1 MNLPNKLS
9 LLRIILIPVTMVF
22 MLPVSVYG
30 FEPESWNNFVSGY
43 GMIIAGFVFIIAS
56 LTDLLDGKI
65 ARKYNMITDLGKFL
79 DSLADKMLVIAVLI
93 AFVATGRI
101 SPWLLAIIVLR
112 EFMVTGIRLI
122 ASKNGVVMAAKMIG
136 KIKTTTQMIA
146 IIYLMFEPTI
156 MKITGDDYALSLKTP
171 CVVSVIGDVL
181 FCISVI
187 MTIISGMDYLLKN
200 LNYFKVND
208 DSQHVA

>member
-9 LLRIILIPVTMVF
+9 LLRIILIPVTMLF
-22 MLPVSVYG
+22 MLPISLYG
-30 FEPESWNNFVSGY
+30 FEPEGWNAFINNH
-43 GMIIAGFVFIIAS
+43 GMLIAGIVFIIAS
-56 LTDLLDGKI
+56 LTDFFDGQI
-65 ARKYNMITDLGKFL
+65 ARRCNLITDLGKFL

-93 AFVATGRI
+93 AFVAIGRI

-112 EFMVTGIRLI
+112 EFMVTGIRLV
-122 ASKNGVVMAAKMIG
+122 ASKEGVVMAAKMIG

-156 MKITGDDYALSLKTP
+156 MKITGDDYAASLNSP

-181 FCISVI
+181 FIVCVI
-187 MTIISGMDYLLKN
+187 MTIVSGMDYLIKNKGYLKD
-200 LNYFKVND
+200 KPAV
-208 DSQHVA
+208 

>member
-9 LLRIILIPVTMVF
+9 LLRIILIPVTMLF
-22 MLPVSVYG
+22 MLPISIYG
-30 FEPESWNNFVSGY
+30 FEPEGWNTFINSY
-43 GMIIAGFVFIIAS
+43 GMLIAGIVFIIAS
-56 LTDLLDGKI
+56 LTDFFDGQI
-65 ARKYNMITDLGKFL
+65 ARRCNLITDLGKFL

-93 AFVATGRI
+93 AFVAIGRI

-112 EFMVTGIRLI
+112 EFMVTGIRLV
-122 ASKNGVVMAAKMIG
+122 ASKEGVVMAAKMIG

-156 MKITGDDYALSLKTP
+156 MKITGDDYAASLNSP

-181 FCISVI
+181 FIVCVI
-187 MTIISGMDYLLKN
+187 MTIVSGMDYLIKNKGYLKD
-200 LNYFKVND
+200 KP
-208 DSQHVA
+208 AA